1 MKAKAEDTYTARQIA
16 AVWRHYRKDFIYRAL
31 VRGEWKLMETVEEA
45 KAEGATR
52 IEMKRAR
59 DVVEFPDYLRAV
71 IK

>member
-1 MKAKAEDTYTARQIA
+1 MKAKAEDTYTAREIA
-16 AVWRHYRKDFIYRAL
+16 AAWRNFRKDFVFRAL
-31 VRGEWKLMETVEEA
+31 VRGEWKLMETVEAA

-59 DVVEFPDYLRAV
+59 DVVDFPDYLRAV